1 MAISGILRQQH
12 RMTRW
17 AKAFLALLMVAG
29 PAFAKTHKD
38 MYSVPCSKV
47 WLAVKD
53 TVRNSGSYQI
63 IWLDNGEIASYATG
77 VGNNMRINSTVL
89 TPKGD
94 SCEMQVQTAFS
105 GPFNDDAGDFKK
117 RVDDSLAQQPA
128 TPPASAKP

>member
-1 MAISGILRQQH
+1 MRRRAI
-12 RMTRW
+12 
-17 AKAFLALLMVAG
+17 ALLTLLMAAG
-29 PAFAKTHKD
+29 PGFAKTHKD

-63 IWLDNGEIASYATG
+63 IWLDSSEMIASYAIG

-89 TPKGD
+89 TAKGD

-128 TPPASAKP
+128 TPSASAKP